1 MNEKLNMQDLID
13 LLTYKYNIPKKN
25 VELFVKEFFDL
36 VTYALENDKYLK
48 IKGFG
53 TFKLIDVGSRESI
66 NVNTGER
73 FIIEGHSKISFTP
86 DVSLKNSINKPFA
99 HFETVILNDN
109 IQFHNIEN
117 TDMSEEVVSLHDDSD
132 TVFPSNESIEEF
144 HKQDSFSQE
153 DKTSVDAEVADFYLG
168 KDSVAPEKDEH
179 LKTLS
184 VEEIIAQEIEKADLE
199 YGKKYKSKQE
209 NGLSVN
215 VKIRRVFICSVT
227 FIAIVFLIYILYIFL
242 NGNFNNR
249 FPKKDFDSLIAGS
262 VRIPIDSGFIHN
274 DTVHLDS
281 TNKQSV
287 IINNKD
293 DSIKKI
299 NKTTLESVDGTAAE
313 LNKLQKYTIS
323 GTLTDYKL
331 NEGETLTKVALK
343 FYGIKALWPYIVK
356 YNRSIIS
363 DPDNVPYGVIIKIP
377 KLTEK

>member
-1 MNEKLNMQDLID
+1 M
-13 LLTYKYNIPKKN
+13 
-25 VELFVKEFFDL
+25 
-36 VTYALENDKYLK
+36 
-48 IKGFG
+48 
-53 TFKLIDVGSRESI
+53 
-66 NVNTGER
+66 
-73 FIIEGHSKISFTP
+73 
-86 DVSLKNSINKPFA
+86 
-99 HFETVILNDN
+99 
-109 IQFHNIEN
+109 
-117 TDMSEEVVSLHDDSD
+117 
-132 TVFPSNESIEEF
+132 
-144 HKQDSFSQE
+144 
-153 DKTSVDAEVADFYLG
+153 
-168 KDSVAPEKDEH
+168 
-179 LKTLS
+179 
-184 VEEIIAQEIEKADLE
+184 E